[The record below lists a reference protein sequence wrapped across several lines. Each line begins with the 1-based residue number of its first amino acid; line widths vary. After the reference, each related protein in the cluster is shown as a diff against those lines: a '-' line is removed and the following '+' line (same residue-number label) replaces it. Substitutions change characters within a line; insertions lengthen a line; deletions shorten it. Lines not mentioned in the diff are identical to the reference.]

1 MHRCVCHVHIY
12 GACMYENVCAHIYK
26 GLKLTVSQPFSP
38 CYLGKSHVLNLWPPG
53 SLVSASQV
61 LGSHIGN
68 TCLPSFYVGS
78 GYPILVHMLAEKYL
92 INYTTPA
99 PNIFKI

>member
-1 MHRCVCHVHIY
+1 MHRCVYHVHIY
-12 GACMYENVCAHIYK
+12 GACMYENVCAHMYK
-26 GLKLTVSQPFSP
+26 GLKLTVSQSVSP

-78 GYPILVHMLAEKYL
+78 GYPILVHMLAGKYL